1 MLESPASPVV
11 HIGGMSLALPA
22 SMKEVGWRGFRL
34 WERMRRLHTSMD
46 DAPQTVHVAGW
57 PRRAPVRTS
66 TRLPRLAYLVLALS
80 VEMSAADFVALQRLP
95 DEGRRDRL
103 GMPATCAP
111 GLTAL
116 KTDRAGADRLMVL
129 VDCKGV
135 RRVEVP
141 AKLLPPR

>member
-1 MLESPASPVV
+1 
-11 HIGGMSLALPA
+11 MSLARHTG
-22 SMKEVGWRGFRL
+22 MNEVGWRVFRIRVRL
-34 WERMRRLHTSMD
+34 WERMRRLHTPIGD
-46 DAPQTVHVAGW
+46 GPQTVDAAGRA
-57 PRRAPVRTS
+57 RRAPVRI
-66 TRLPRLAYLVLALS
+66 RLAPLVLALTI
-80 VEMSAADFVALQRLP
+80 EMSAADFATLQRLP

-116 KTDRAGADRLMVL
+116 KTERGGADRLMVL
-129 VDCKGV
+129 VDCKDV

>member
-1 MLESPASPVV
+1 MLAIER
-11 HIGGMSLALPA
+11 
-22 SMKEVGWRGFRL
+22 MKVGDGAGWRVFRIRVRL
-34 WERMRRLHTSMD
+34 WERMRRLHTLSGD
-46 DAPQTVHVAGW
+46 GPQTGYAAGR
-57 PRRAPVRTS
+57 PRRAPVS
-66 TRLPRLAYLVLALS
+66 TRYRVIRLAPLVLALS
-80 VEMSAADFVALQRLP
+80 VEMSAADFATLQRLP
-95 DEGRRDRL
+95 EEGRRDRL